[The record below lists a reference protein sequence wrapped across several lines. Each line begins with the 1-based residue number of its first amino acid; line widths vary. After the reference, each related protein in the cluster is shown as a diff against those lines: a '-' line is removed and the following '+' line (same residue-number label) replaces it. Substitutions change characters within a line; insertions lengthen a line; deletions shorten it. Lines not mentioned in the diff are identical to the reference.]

1 MPHGGPHTAGE
12 QIRQPIADA
21 AGEVKDFI
29 VDDVPGGLQTAGTAI
44 ANFLGLPTDDDDD
57 SKRAAEIEPAPGYW
71 KALKQA
77 KDSLIDPAIEQYA
90 KFQADPSL
98 MDKAMENYWNSPDAM
113 FEGMYVNPNRYQ
125 GPIRNATKDPLNPFD
140 LTAGNIAADMTPE
153 DLEYYKGIEQFV
165 QGFNQKPSTMKPYK
179 TKDQS
184 QGQGGGG
191 SFTDP
196 FGNKISSLEA
206 QRRAQYEA
214 LFAGQEG
221 AAADKY
227 ESITAYL
234 DDLGA
239 GQQEQYQIDMA
250 NLSQQYEQMQ
260 SSRDERF
267 AEAYATGADR
277 SGLALDTLASL
288 GIEPD
293 LNTFSSITGET
304 RDMLFSQQ
312 QSGADMLNTMRLIS
326 NQMLDFGASS
336 ASKTISAGLQ
346 QAEMNFAEEMANIQL
361 ARHSQAINDL
371 DAQIAQEKANQKA
384 AATLARAKDQEAKMN
399 QYYVTLGASLPIPL
413 GPAEAIAAGNTGAFD
428 YYLEEAFA
436 PLPEEPTP
444 ESTYQFGGMEEPLTA
459 EGMRLMMEYGDWL
472 GAGQQPPLMMAV
484 PGQVDEEGNPTAYLP
499 IEDWNDFK
507 LQQEI
512 ANN

>member
-1 MPHGGPHTAGE
+1 MTSPGD
-12 QIRQPIADA
+12 QIRDPIAGA
-21 AGEVKDFI
+21 AGDVKDFF
-29 VDDVPGGLQTAGTAI
+29 VDDIPSAFQSAGQSV
-44 ANFLGLPTDDDDD
+44 ANFFGFDVGGGD
-57 SKRAAEIEPAPGYW
+57 SKPAPPPNATAQEIV
-71 KALKQA
+71 ALQQA
-77 KDSLIDPAIEQYA
+77 ASNGQMGGAINPA
-90 KFQADPSL
+90 
-98 MDKAMENYWNSPDAM
+98 NYWNSPGAQ
-113 FEGMYVNPNRYQ
+113 FEGMPLYPGGQYQ
-125 GPIRNATKDPLNPFD
+125 TPVQYTTKDPLNPFD
-140 LTAGNIAADMTPE
+140 LTAGNIAAGMTPE

-165 QGFNQKPSTMKPYK
+165 QGFNQKPSTMKPYD
-179 TKDQS
+179 TKDQGP
-184 QGQGGGG
+184 GQGGGG
-191 SFTDP
+191 SSTDP

-250 NLSQQYEQMQ
+250 NMSQQYEQMQ

-267 AEAYATGADR
+267 AEAYASGADR

-293 LNTFSSITGET
+293 LNTFSSVTGET

-428 YYLEEAFA
+428 YYLDEAFA
-436 PLPEEPTP
+436 PLPEEPVP
-444 ESTYQFGGMEEPLTA
+444 DPVYSLAGGTI
-459 EGMRLMMEYGDWL
+459 EGTEDQIRLMMDVDKWL
-472 GAGQQPPLMMAV
+472 SGGQPQGVQVEL
-484 PGQVDEEGNPTAYLP
+484 PGQFDSEGNPVTMTA
-499 IEDWNDFK
+499 ED
-507 LQQEI
+507 LQDYVTWLEI
-512 ANN
+512 NNQS

>member
-1 MPHGGPHTAGE
+1 MTSAGD
-12 QIRQPIADA
+12 QIRKPIADA
-21 AGEVKDFI
+21 AGGVKDFI
-29 VDDVPGGLQTAGTAI
+29 VDDVPGGFQSAGQTIAGW
-44 ANFLGLPTDDDDD
+44 FGVDVGGDD
-57 SKRAAEIEPAPGYW
+57 SEPAPPPN
-71 KALKQA
+71 ATAQEIVAMQQA
-77 KDSLIDPAIEQYA
+77 AANGQMGGSISPSQYLSTPGA
-90 KFQADPSL
+90 T
-98 MDKAMENYWNSPDAM
+98 
-113 FEGMYVNPNRYQ
+113 FEGMPLYPGGQYQ
-125 GPIRNATKDPLNPFD
+125 TPVQYTTKDPLNPFD
-140 LTAGNIAADMTPE
+140 LTAGNIAAGMTPE

-165 QGFNQKPSTMKPYK
+165 QGFNQKPSTMKPYDR
-179 TKDQS
+179 KD

-293 LNTFSSITGET
+293 LNTFSSVTGET

-384 AATLARAKDQEAKMN
+384 AATLARAREQEAKMN

-413 GPAEAIAAGNTGAFD
+413 SPEEAIAAGNTGAFD
-428 YYLEEAFA
+428 YYLDEAFA
-436 PLPEEPTP
+436 PLPEEPVP
-444 ESTYQFGGMEEPLTA
+444 DPVYSLAGGTI
-459 EGMRLMMEYGDWL
+459 EGTEDQIRLMMDVEKWL
-472 GAGQQPPLMMAV
+472 SGGQPQGIEVPL
-484 PGQVDEEGNPTAYLP
+484 PGQFDSEGNPITMT
-499 IEDWNDFK
+499 IDSI
-507 LQQEI
+507 QEFQTWSEI
-512 ANN
+512 NNQN

>member
-21 AGEVKDFI
+21 AGGIKDFI
-29 VDDVPGGLQTAGTAI
+29 VDDVPGGFQSAGQAI
-44 ANFLGLPTDDDDD
+44 AGWFGVDVGGDD
-57 SKRAAEIEPAPGYW
+57 SEPAPPPPN
-71 KALKQA
+71 AAAQEIVAMQQA
-77 KDSLIDPAIEQYA
+77 AANGQMGGAINPA
-90 KFQADPSL
+90 
-98 MDKAMENYWNSPDAM
+98 NYWNSPNAM
-113 FEGMYVNPNRYQ
+113 FEGMYAHPNRYQ
-125 GPIRNATKDPLNPFD
+125 GPIRTKDPLNPFD
-140 LTAGNIAADMTPE
+140 LTAGNIAAGMTPE

-165 QGFNQKPSTMKPYK
+165 QGFNEKPSTMKPYDRE
-179 TKDQS
+179 DQG

-196 FGNKISSLEA
+196 FGNRISSLEA

-293 LNTFSSITGET
+293 LDTFSSVTGET

-384 AATLARAKDQEAKMN
+384 AATLARAREQEAKMN

-413 GPAEAIAAGNTGAFD
+413 SPEEAIAAGNTGAFD
-428 YYLEEAFA
+428 YYLDEAFA
-436 PLPEEPTP
+436 PLPEEPVP
-444 ESTYQFGGMEEPLTA
+444 DPVYSLAGGTI
-459 EGMRLMMEYGDWL
+459 EGTEDQIRLMMDVDRWL
-472 GAGQQPPLMMAV
+472 SGGQPQGVQVEL
-484 PGQVDEEGNPTAYLP
+484 PGQFDSEGNPITMTA
-499 IEDWNDFK
+499 ED
-507 LQQEI
+507 LQDYVTWLEI
-512 ANN
+512 NNQ

>member
-1 MPHGGPHTAGE
+1 MTSTGD
-12 QIRQPIADA
+12 QIRDPIAGA
-21 AGEVKDFI
+21 AGDVKDFF
-29 VDDVPGGLQTAGTAI
+29 VDDIPSAFQSAGQSV
-44 ANFLGLPTDDDDD
+44 ANFFGFDVGGGD
-57 SKRAAEIEPAPGYW
+57 SKPAPPPNATAQEIV
-71 KALKQA
+71 ALQQA
-77 KDSLIDPAIEQYA
+77 ASNGQMGGAINPA
-90 KFQADPSL
+90 
-98 MDKAMENYWNSPDAM
+98 NYWNSPGAQ
-113 FEGMYVNPNRYQ
+113 FEGMPLYPGGQYQ
-125 GPIRNATKDPLNPFD
+125 TPVQYTTKDPLNPFD
-140 LTAGNIAADMTPE
+140 LTAGNIAAGMTPE

-165 QGFNQKPSTMKPYK
+165 QGFNQKPSTMKPYD
-179 TKDQS
+179 TKDQGQG

-191 SFTDP
+191 SSTDP

-250 NLSQQYEQMQ
+250 NMSQQYEQMQ

-267 AEAYATGADR
+267 AEAYASGADR

-293 LNTFSSITGET
+293 LNTFSSVTGET

-413 GPAEAIAAGNTGAFD
+413 GAQEAIAAGNTGAFD
-428 YYLEEAFA
+428 YYLDEAFA
-436 PLPEEPTP
+436 PLPEEPVP
-444 ESTYQFGGMEEPLTA
+444 DPVYSLAGGTI
-459 EGMRLMMEYGDWL
+459 EGTEDQIRLMMDVDKWL
-472 GAGQQPPLMMAV
+472 SGGQPQGVQVEL
-484 PGQVDEEGNPTAYLP
+484 PGQFDSEGNPVTMTA
-499 IEDWNDFK
+499 ED
-507 LQQEI
+507 LQDYVTWLEI
-512 ANN
+512 NNQS

>member
-1 MPHGGPHTAGE
+1 MTSAGD
-12 QIRQPIADA
+12 QIRKPIADA
-21 AGEVKDFI
+21 AGGVKDFI
-29 VDDVPGGLQTAGTAI
+29 VDDVPGGFQSAGQTIAGW
-44 ANFLGLPTDDDDD
+44 FGVDVGGDD
-57 SKRAAEIEPAPGYW
+57 SEPAPPPN
-71 KALKQA
+71 ATAQEIVAMQQA
-77 KDSLIDPAIEQYA
+77 AANGQMGGSISPSQYLSTPGA
-90 KFQADPSL
+90 T
-98 MDKAMENYWNSPDAM
+98 
-113 FEGMYVNPNRYQ
+113 FEGMPLYPGGQYQ
-125 GPIRNATKDPLNPFD
+125 TPVQYTTKDPLNPFD
-140 LTAGNIAADMTPE
+140 LTAGNIAAGMTPE

-165 QGFNQKPSTMKPYK
+165 QGFNQKPSTMKPYDR
-179 TKDQS
+179 KD

-293 LNTFSSITGET
+293 LNTFSSVTGET

-371 DAQIAQEKANQKA
+371 DAQIAQERANQKA
-384 AATLARAKDQEAKMN
+384 AATLARAREQEAKMN

-413 GPAEAIAAGNTGAFD
+413 SPEEAIAAGNTGAFD
-428 YYLEEAFA
+428 YYLDEAFA
-436 PLPEEPTP
+436 PLPEEPVP
-444 ESTYQFGGMEEPLTA
+444 DPVYSLAGGTI
-459 EGMRLMMEYGDWL
+459 EGTEDQIRLMMDVEKWL
-472 GAGQQPPLMMAV
+472 SGGQPQGIEVPL
-484 PGQVDEEGNPTAYLP
+484 PGQFDSEGNPITMT
-499 IEDWNDFK
+499 IDSI
-507 LQQEI
+507 QEFQTWSEI
-512 ANN
+512 NNQS